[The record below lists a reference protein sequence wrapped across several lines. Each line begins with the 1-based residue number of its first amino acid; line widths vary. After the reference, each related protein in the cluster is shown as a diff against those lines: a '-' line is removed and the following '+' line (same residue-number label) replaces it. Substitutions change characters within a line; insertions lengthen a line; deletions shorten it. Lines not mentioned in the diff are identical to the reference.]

1 MAILK
6 SLEFFVTPDGFV
18 YYKKPG
24 EESRRLT
31 KFNTDIVDELHDV
44 IKTRFP
50 EGYAALAK
58 LYRRNT
64 FKMVERFVRCNFGEH
79 DLLTQD
85 IEHDILHFEEVRCP
99 LRGMCEFE
107 RIICRP
113 KTMVNL
119 SKCERE
125 IADLYLEGLTFTQ
138 IAERLGKNA
147 HTVKV
152 QLMRIKVKC
161 GVSHCRDIIRV
172 LRLNN
177 Y

>member
-1 MAILK
+1 MEV
-6 SLEFFVTPDGFV
+6 LEFFTSPDGFV

-31 KFNTDIVDELHDV
+31 KFNVGIVDPLHDI
-44 IKTRFP
+44 IKQRFP
-50 EGYAALAK
+50 ECYAALAK

-64 FKMVERFVRCNFGEH
+64 FKIVERFVRCNFGEH

-85 IEHDILHFEEVRCP
+85 IDRDILHFEEVRCP
-99 LRGMCEFE
+99 LRGMCEYE
-107 RIICRP
+107 RVICKP

-125 IADLYLEGLTFTQ
+125 IADLYLEGLTFKQ

-147 HTVKV
+147 QTVKV
-152 QLMRIKVKC
+152 QLMRVKKKC
-161 GVSHCRDIIRV
+161 GVEHCRDIIRV
-172 LRLNN
+172 LRLKN

>member
-1 MAILK
+1 MAILNF
-6 SLEFFVTPDGFV
+6 LEFFVTPDGFV

-31 KFNTDIVDELHDV
+31 KFNTDIVDELHNV

-64 FKMVERFVRCNFGEH
+64 FKMVERFIRCNFGEH

-99 LRGMCEFE
+99 LLLVACRSE
-107 RIICRP
+107 RHR
-113 KTMVNL
+113 
-119 SKCERE
+119 R
-125 IADLYLEGLTFTQ
+125 Q
-138 IAERLGKNA
+138 I
-147 HTVKV
+147 T
-152 QLMRIKVKC
+152 
-161 GVSHCRDIIRV
+161 
-172 LRLNN
+172 
-177 Y
+177 

>member
-31 KFNTDIVDELHDV
+31 KFNTDIVDELHNV

-64 FKMVERFVRCNFGEH
+64 FKMVERFIRCNFGEH

-107 RIICRP
+107 RVICRP

-119 SKCERE
+119 SKC
-125 IADLYLEGLTFTQ
+125 
-138 IAERLGKNA
+138 
-147 HTVKV
+147 
-152 QLMRIKVKC
+152 
-161 GVSHCRDIIRV
+161 
-172 LRLNN
+172 
-177 Y
+177 